1 MNKKVMAL
9 IFISGSTKLLGP
21 DFPFGI
27 VTSWIFRVFIRDA
40 MIRGIYE
47 GFGSR
52 RCDVYAAYA

>member
-9 IFISGSTKLLGP
+9 IFI
-21 DFPFGI
+21 
-27 VTSWIFRVFIRDA
+27 VFMRDA
-40 MIRGIYE
+40 MIRGIHE